1 MQEDEEIEH
10 LFKAV
15 DADESGSSSSSGAPK
30 KKEKK
35 GKKEKKTKKEKGK
48 KDLDRL
54 CPLLSKSWQ
63 EKPPK
68 GGKPLTPEQ
77 QAKKRT
83 GGLEKKRKEGAAR
96 VCLSAVYV
104 RPSRMLEPN

>member
-15 DADESGSSSSSGAPK
+15 DADESGSSSSSAAPK

-35 GKKEKKTKKEKGK
+35 GKKEKKTKKEKNTKKEKGK

-54 CPLLSKSWQ
+54 CPLLFLSLARRS
-63 EKPPK
+63 PPK
-68 GGKPLTPEQ
+68 AG
-77 QAKKRT
+77 
-83 GGLEKKRKEGAAR
+83 
-96 VCLSAVYV
+96 SH
-104 RPSRMLEPN
+104 